1 MTQPPI
7 TLPPVPDGPDRPVIL
22 VRVYP
27 GRQER
32 AVESFQW
39 DAELLARVGYHPV
52 AQSYAEGRY
61 PTWMVAVAL
70 VLCLFVVGIVLL
82 ALMAAHRPPGT
93 LAVTYELRGA
103 A

>member
-1 MTQPPI
+1 M
-7 TLPPVPDGPDRPVIL
+7 IL